1 MTNQLTKSTIVLTIA
16 DRNSLCTFAITNGII
31 SEMISGGIDSAQ
43 VCRQGKAVLTGTTEQ
58 IVSEC
63 ERAFNLAN
71 SDGSESDE
79 NNPYYAHQIATFE
92 AEIVESG
99 NGLPYIGDLV
109 YSGDTNMVYRIARC
123 SRVQVNG
130 NGKGNS
136 IEVTLIEAGLPD
148 DYTESAF
155 ADILD
160 CRVDLNDEDSEFEEV
175 E

>member
-1 MTNQLTKSTIVLTIA
+1 MA
-16 DRNSLCTFAITNGII
+16 DSESLCTFAITNGNVADLIR
-31 SEMISGGIDSAQ
+31 GGIDSAQ
-43 VCRQGKAVLTGTTEQ
+43 VCRRGKAVLTGTTEQ
-58 IVSEC
+58 IVAEC
-63 ERAFNLAN
+63 ERAFNIFTSN
-71 SDGSESDE
+71 GSDSDK
-79 NNPYYAHQIATFE
+79 NFPYYAHQIATFE